1 MAKETSKYLLLTM
14 SFLYLNS
21 LFLQRLHKQVSHKK
35 QLQGVGLAVCEFDL
49 HML

>member
-1 MAKETSKYLLLTM
+1 MAKETSKHSLPTM
-14 SFLYLNS
+14 SFLYLNF

-35 QLQGVGLAVCEFDL
+35 MLQGVGLAACEFDL